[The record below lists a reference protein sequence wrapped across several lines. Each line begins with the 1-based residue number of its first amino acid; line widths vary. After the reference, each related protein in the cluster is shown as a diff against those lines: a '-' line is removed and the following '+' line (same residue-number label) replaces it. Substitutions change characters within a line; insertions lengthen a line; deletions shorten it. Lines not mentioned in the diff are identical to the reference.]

1 MEFGD
6 ALWRKSSFS
15 GSETNCVEVAWRKSS
30 FSSET
35 ADCVE
40 VAYGVGIRDSKNP
53 SGGHLT
59 VPDTALQQLIRS
71 GPTAR

>member
-1 MEFGD
+1 ME
-6 ALWRKSSFS
+6 WRKSSFS
-15 GSETNCVEVAWRKSS
+15 TDQTECVEVAWRKSS
-30 FSSET
+30 FSSDGE
-35 ADCVE
+35 ACVE
-40 VAYGVGIRDSKNP
+40 IAWAAGIRDSKNP

>member
-30 FSSET
+30 HSSDGE
-35 ADCVE
+35 ACVE
-40 VAYGVGIRDSKNP
+40 VAWAAGIQDSKNP
-53 SGGHLT
+53 SAGHLT
-59 VPDTALQQLIRS
+59 VPDVALHQLIRS
-71 GPTAR
+71 GPTFR

>member
-15 GSETNCVEVAWRKSS
+15 GTETECVEVAWRKSS
-30 FSSET
+30 FST
-35 ADCVE
+35 DQTNCVE
-40 VAYGVGIRDSKNP
+40 VAWAAGIRDSKNP
-53 SGGHLT
+53 SGGHLM